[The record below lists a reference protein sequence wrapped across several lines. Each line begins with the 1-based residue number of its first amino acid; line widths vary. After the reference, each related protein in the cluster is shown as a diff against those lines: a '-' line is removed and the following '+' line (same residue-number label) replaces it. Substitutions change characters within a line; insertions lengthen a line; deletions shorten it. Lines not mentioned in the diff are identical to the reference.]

1 MGFGFPAAIGAKMAK
16 PDKHVVAIVGD
27 GGFQT
32 TIQEL
37 GVCSQHNI
45 AVKIVILDNEYLGM
59 ARQWQQLFFE
69 RRYSS
74 VDLVSPDFI
83 TIAKGYG
90 VPGQMV
96 SDASQLDAAVETM
109 LAAEGPYLLHVKV
122 IKEENVFPMI
132 ASGKAVDEIVL
143 E

>member
-1 MGFGFPAAIGAKMAK
+1 M
-16 PDKHVVAIVGD
+16 V
-27 GGFQT
+27 
-32 TIQEL
+32 
-37 GVCSQHNI
+37 
-45 AVKIVILDNEYLGM
+45 
-59 ARQWQQLFFE
+59 RQWQQLFFD

-83 TIAKGYG
+83 TIAKGFG

-96 SDASQLDAAVETM
+96 CDASELEAAVETM